1 MTHQAPTY
9 LVLLLGL
16 VAMLTVYLAAWAQL
30 HARVAAAHEF
40 GLLMFAIALYAL
52 GYSIELS
59 RTDLVSM
66 LQIIKVE
73 YIGIALIP
81 PLNLLFIIHFVG
93 GKPAPWPII
102 ALVMVIPLITIGLTM
117 TIEYHS
123 LIYINP
129 SVVRGPF
136 FDVIQFT
143 RGPWYYVNLVYLQ
156 SLPAVSFFILLIA
169 ARKAGPKLRR
179 QILGLATGSFLPIL
193 GGFLYF
199 AGLIP
204 GGVDPAPFALS
215 ISGIIFA
222 VTLFK
227 FGLFELVPAARELAL
242 DSVSD
247 SFLVFDRRHHLQ
259 DLNKAATQLPGAQ
272 DFVLGAA
279 LPPASPLT
287 AHLQPLLDSGTGQA
301 EFSVEFSSEH
311 ASADLHSFQAK
322 AYPIQTRPDQ
332 TGGVAIL
339 IRDITETAGLLRQLN
354 LQANTDALTGLL
366 NRRQLIQ
373 MGAVAFENSRLSGL
387 PIGAILIDLDHF
399 KDVNDLFG
407 HAAGDAVLKSV
418 AQCLRRGLRAID
430 ILGRYGGEEF
440 IIFLPETDLE
450 TARQVAGRICTQ
462 LAAWSTPIEGTNLQV
477 TGSFG
482 VHALKAGPGATLD
495 DLLKGADLALY
506 QAKANGRNQVA
517 VIIQ

>member
-1 MTHQAPTY
+1 M
-9 LVLLLGL
+9 
-16 VAMLTVYLAAWAQL
+16 
-30 HARVAAAHEF
+30 
-40 GLLMFAIALYAL
+40 
-52 GYSIELS
+52 
-59 RTDLVSM
+59 
-66 LQIIKVE
+66 
-73 YIGIALIP
+73 
-81 PLNLLFIIHFVG
+81 
-93 GKPAPWPII
+93 
-102 ALVMVIPLITIGLTM
+102 
-117 TIEYHS
+117 
-123 LIYINP
+123 
-129 SVVRGPF
+129 
-136 FDVIQFT
+136 
-143 RGPWYYVNLVYLQ
+143 
-156 SLPAVSFFILLIA
+156 
-169 ARKAGPKLRR
+169 
-179 QILGLATGSFLPIL
+179 
-193 GGFLYF
+193 
-199 AGLIP
+199 
-204 GGVDPAPFALS
+204 DPAPFTLS

-247 SFLVFDRRHHLQ
+247 SFLVFDKSQRLQ
-259 DLNKAATQLPGAQ
+259 DLNKAAAQLPGAQ

-311 ASADLHSFQAK
+311 TSADLRSFQAK

-387 PIGAILIDLDHF
+387 PLGAILIDLDHF
-399 KDVNDLFG
+399 KDVNDQHG

-418 AQCLRRGLRAID
+418 AQCLRRGLRTID

-450 TARQVAGRICTQ
+450 TTRQVAGRICVQ
-462 LAAWSTPIEGTNLQV
+462 LASWSTPFEGANLQV

-517 VIIQ
+517 VITK